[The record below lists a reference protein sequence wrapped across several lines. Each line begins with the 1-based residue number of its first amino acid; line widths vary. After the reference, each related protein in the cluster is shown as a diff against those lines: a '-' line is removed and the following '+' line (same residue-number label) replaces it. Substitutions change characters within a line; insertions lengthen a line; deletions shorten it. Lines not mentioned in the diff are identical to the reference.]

1 MGHFTW
7 FVRSDAVR
15 CESSHDVPLQ
25 QRRARWFAGSARLS
39 STVAVKYLS
48 DPTGLC
54 SAVAVVPHLHAGN
67 GSFFLRFVSWA
78 VARHARNWLSN
89 SITYSLPEIVRSRY
103 STVARYTSTEFS
115 FSVDYF
121 WIQQSTVVITSAS
134 FFDIFSTVAFASL
147 LKWN

>member
-1 MGHFTW
+1 MNDWWAILHGS
-7 FVRSDAVR
+7 SDPMR
-15 CESSHDVPLQ
+15 CESSHDVPL

-39 STVAVKYLS
+39 STIVVKYLS

-67 GSFFLRFVSWA
+67 GSFFCVLFRE
-78 VARHARNWLSN
+78 LSRDTLG
-89 SITYSLPEIVRSRY
+89 IDCRIQLLTLPDIVRSRY

-121 WIQQSTVVITSAS
+121 WIQQSTVAITSAS
-134 FFDIFSTVAFASL
+134 FFEIFSTVASPLF
-147 LKWN
+147 WN